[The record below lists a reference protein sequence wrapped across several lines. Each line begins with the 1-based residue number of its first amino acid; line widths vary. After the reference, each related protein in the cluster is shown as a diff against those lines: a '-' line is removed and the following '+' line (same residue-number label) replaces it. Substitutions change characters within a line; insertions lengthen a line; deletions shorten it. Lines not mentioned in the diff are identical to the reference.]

1 MSDSTTI
8 QLGGEDYVVQ
18 PGDGVLKVGRPTGD
32 GVTWLDDVDLGLLSA
47 PAREAV
53 ERGDL
58 GDNALEVALLGVVR
72 AEVDRGS

>member
-8 QLGGEDYVVQ
+8 RLGGEEYVVQ
-18 PGDGVLKVGRPTGD
+18 PGDGVLRVGRPAGD
-32 GVTWLDDVDLGLLSA
+32 DVTWLDDVDLGLLPG

-58 GDNALEVALLGVVR
+58 TDGSLETALLGVVR
-72 AEVDRGS
+72 AEVDRGG

>member
-1 MSDSTTI
+1 MSDSRTI

-18 PGDGVLKVGRPTGD
+18 PGDGVLRVGRPAGD
-32 GVTWLDDVDLGLLSA
+32 GVAWLDDVDLGLLTG

-58 GDNALEVALLGVVR
+58 ADRSLEVALLGVVR
-72 AEVDRGS
+72 AEVDRGG

>member
-18 PGDGVLKVGRPTGD
+18 PGAGVLKIGRPTGD
-32 GVTWLDDVDLGLLSA
+32 GVTWLDDVDLGLLSG

-58 GDNALEVALLGVVR
+58 GHDTLQVALLGVVR
-72 AEVDRGS
+72 AQTHRGA

>member
-18 PGDGVLKVGRPTGD
+18 PGDGVLRIGRPTGD
-32 GVTWLDDVDLGLLSA
+32 GVTWLDDLDLGLLPD
-47 PAREAV
+47 PAREAA

-58 GDNALEVALLGVVR
+58 ADEALTTALLGVVR
-72 AEVDRGS
+72 AEVNRGG

>member
-8 QLGGEDYVVQ
+8 RLGGEEYVVQ
-18 PGDGVLKVGRPTGD
+18 PGDGVLKIGRPTGD
-32 GVTWLDDVDLGLLSA
+32 DVTWLDDVDLGLLSG

-58 GDNALEVALLGVVR
+58 ADGSLETALLGVVR
-72 AEVDRGS
+72 AEVDRGG

>member
-18 PGDGVLKVGRPTGD
+18 PGDGVLKIGRPTGD
-32 GVTWLDDVDLGLLSA
+32 GVTWLDDVDLGLLSE

-58 GDNALEVALLGVVR
+58 GHDTLQVALLGVVR
-72 AEVDRGS
+72 AQTHRGG

>member
-1 MSDSTTI
+1 MSDSTTV
-8 QLGGEDYVVQ
+8 QLGGEEYVVQ

-32 GVTWLDDVDLGLLSA
+32 GVTWLDDVDLGLLPE

-58 GDNALEVALLGVVR
+58 ADGALETALLGVVR
-72 AEVDRGS
+72 AEVNRGG

>member
-18 PGDGVLKVGRPTGD
+18 PGNGVLKIGRPTGD
-32 GVTWLDDVDLGLLSA
+32 GVAWLDDLDLGLLPA

-58 GDNALEVALLGVVR
+58 GDGSLEVALLGVVR
-72 AEVDRGS
+72 AETDRGA